1 MIKAILVVLF
11 LGIATYIY
19 SETNTDKGD
28 MGKSIYDFKVK
39 SIDGEEKP
47 LSDYKGKVLLIV
59 NTASKCGFT
68 SQYKG
73 LQELYSKYSSQGFEV
88 LGFPCNQFGGQEPG
102 TSDEI
107 KEFCELNYSV
117 SFPIFE
123 KIDVNGDNAHE
134 LYKFLKSEKSG
145 LITDDIKWNFTKFLV
160 DKNGKPIERYG
171 STTTPESIEK
181 DVLELLN

>member
-19 SETNTDKGD
+19 SETNTDEGD